1 MTDHLPRE
9 EYVEQ
14 AYLFRILWERLG
26 QDLTLQDLLQQCRY
40 EVLATTKLPLAIDF
54 LYSELKHSGAIAQ
67 GMRRLG
73 HYFTPFQAF
82 LVGQAE
88 EDSGRFDFRTSLL
101 VLQAEALYKSSAQF
115 DRQGLFFYQFESLCR
130 HRLSYDG
137 GLKAMSLD
145 PLYDNDWQEWLLI
158 VQKQLGLVDLA
169 DLIYG
174 RSEDFV
180 AYRKRHLGAEAQAE
194 YPILFGVREG
204 KIAYANRRKEPLFLF
219 AAMQRHLGYPHVP
232 KRERVD
238 QTLEMIPQMQR
249 RIERLEA
256 RMKLME
262 DEHRQGIDIT
272 KFYGK
277 SIPPMADLSD
287 GIDLTENN

>member
-1 MTDHLPRE
+1 M
-9 EYVEQ
+9 
-14 AYLFRILWERLG
+14 
-26 QDLTLQDLLQQCRY
+26 
-40 EVLATTKLPLAIDF
+40 
-54 LYSELKHSGAIAQ
+54 
-67 GMRRLG
+67 
-73 HYFTPFQAF
+73 
-82 LVGQAE
+82 
-88 EDSGRFDFRTSLL
+88 
-101 VLQAEALYKSSAQF
+101 
-115 DRQGLFFYQFESLCR
+115 
-130 HRLSYDG
+130 
-137 GLKAMSLD
+137 
-145 PLYDNDWQEWLLI
+145 I

-194 YPILFGVREG
+194 YPILFGIREG

-232 KRERVD
+232 KRETVD

-262 DEHRQGIDIT
+262 DEQRQGIDIT

-277 SIPPMADLSD
+277 SISPVADLSD
-287 GIDLTENN
+287 DIDLKENN

>member
-1 MTDHLPRE
+1 MADVLARE

-26 QDLTLQDLLQQCRY
+26 QDMTLQDLLEQCRY

-54 LYSELKHSGAIAQ
+54 LFSELKHSGAIAT
-67 GMRRLG
+67 GMRRLS
-73 HYFTPFQAF
+73 HYFTPYQAF
-82 LVGQAE
+82 LVSQAE

-101 VLQAEALYKSSAQF
+101 VLQAEALYKSSNQF

-130 HRLSYDG
+130 HRLSYDA
-137 GLKAMSLD
+137 GLKSMSLD
-145 PLYDNDWQEWLLI
+145 PSYNEDWKEWLLI

-180 AYRKRHLGAEAQAE
+180 AYRKRHLGADAQAE

-204 KIAYANRRKEPLFLF
+204 KIAYANRRKEPLFSSQPCNDTLDIPMF
-219 AAMQRHLGYPHVP
+219 P
-232 KRERVD
+232 KGR
-238 QTLEMIPQMQR
+238 PS
-249 RIERLEA
+249 
-256 RMKLME
+256 
-262 DEHRQGIDIT
+262 T
-272 KFYGK
+272 KP
-277 SIPPMADLSD
+277 SS
-287 GIDLTENN
+287 